1 MRHMGIMTHYRA
13 YPQNYHK
20 KQPENNVPAFILRHN
35 SMLRST
41 RTFTKTLHI
50 FKTRY
55 VLNIHYMVLTY
66 KNKNYI
72 ISIVIEKGLPATR
85 KSKGQSTAQF
95 MRCLYYITN
104 ADRRKGRKH
113 MNEIIITTGAEIQ
126 PAAGIQILLERFI
139 AYIDVQEVTVKSY
152 GVCLRCFME
161 WLQDNNIRQPQRADI
176 LDYVKYLASP
186 HPRRTRCDR
195 SNSEPGSIITYS
207 AGTQARYLRAVKM
220 FFKWTSQEGLFPNV
234 ADNVKGA
241 KVRADNTKR
250 DPLMKD
256 DAKTVLDSIDT
267 STDAGKRDY
276 AMILLSITAGLRIIE
291 MQRANIGNMETL
303 AGEHVLFIQ
312 GKGHDEADAYKKLT
326 PEVYSAIMDYLNT
339 RTKKDDAAPLFA
351 STGNRSRGQR
361 LTEPSISRII
371 KTRLVNAGYDTHRI
385 SAHSLRH
392 TSVTFLLE
400 AGATI
405 QEAQHHA
412 RHASPETTGIYAH
425 NIDQRKDHSE
435 QRIYNFLFGIET
447 DAATQA
453 ADCMRRMNA
462 AQQAQALQLLQ
473 AIAG

>member
-1 MRHMGIMTHYRA
+1 MQQT
-13 YPQNYHK
+13 
-20 KQPENNVPAFILRHN
+20 
-35 SMLRST
+35 
-41 RTFTKTLHI
+41 
-50 FKTRY
+50 
-55 VLNIHYMVLTY
+55 
-66 KNKNYI
+66 
-72 ISIVIEKGLPATR
+72 
-85 KSKGQSTAQF
+85 
-95 MRCLYYITN
+95 
-104 ADRRKGRKH
+104 
-113 MNEIIITTGAEIQ
+113 
-126 PAAGIQILLERFI
+126 AGIQSLLGRFI
-139 AYIDVQEVTVKSY
+139 GYINVKEVTRDSY
-152 GVCLRCFME
+152 FVCLRDFIA
-161 WLQDNNIRQPQRADI
+161 WLNENCIRQPQREDI
-176 LDYVKYLASP
+176 LRYVEYLNTP
-186 HPRRTRCDR
+186 HPRRQRSDR
-195 SNSEPGSIITYS
+195 PSNKPMPIIKMS

-220 FFKWTSQEGLFPNV
+220 FFKWTASENLYPNV
-234 ADNVKGA
+234 ADNIHGA

-250 DPLMKD
+250 DPLQRD
-256 DAKTVLDSIDT
+256 DAKKLLDSIET
-267 STDAGKRDY
+267 TTEAGKRDY

-326 PEVYSAIMDYLNT
+326 PEVYSAIMAYLDT
-339 RTKKDDAAPLFA
+339 RGKKDADAPLFA

-371 KTRLVNAGYDTHRI
+371 KGRLIAAGYDTHRI

-425 NIDQRKDHSE
+425 NIDQRKEHSE
-435 QRIYNFLFGIET
+435 QRIYNFLFDIET

-453 ADCMRRMNA
+453 ADCMRRMTA
-462 AQQAQALQLLQ
+462 TQQQQALQLLQ

>member
-1 MRHMGIMTHYRA
+1 
-13 YPQNYHK
+13 
-20 KQPENNVPAFILRHN
+20 
-35 SMLRST
+35 
-41 RTFTKTLHI
+41 
-50 FKTRY
+50 
-55 VLNIHYMVLTY
+55 
-66 KNKNYI
+66 
-72 ISIVIEKGLPATR
+72 
-85 KSKGQSTAQF
+85 
-95 MRCLYYITN
+95 
-104 ADRRKGRKH
+104 
-113 MNEIIITTGAEIQ
+113 MNEIITTTGAAIV
-126 PAAGIQILLERFI
+126 PAAGIQTLLERFI
-139 AYIDVQEVTVKSY
+139 DYINVKEVTVKSY

-161 WLQDNNIRQPQRADI
+161 WLHDNNIQQPQRADI
-176 LDYVKYLASP
+176 LDYVKYLAAP
-186 HPRRTRCDR
+186 HPRRTRYDR
-195 SNSEPGSIITYS
+195 PGTGSGSVITFS

-220 FFKWTSQEGLFPNV
+220 FFKWTAQENLYPNV
-234 ADNVKGA
+234 SDNVKGA

-250 DPLMKD
+250 DPLQKD

-267 STDAGKRDY
+267 ADDAGKRDY

-312 GKGHDEADAYKKLT
+312 GKGHDEADTYKKLT
-326 PEVYSAIMDYLNT
+326 PEVYSAIMAYLDT
-339 RTKKDDAAPLFA
+339 RGRKDADAPLFA

-361 LTEPSISRII
+361 LTEPSISRIV
-371 KTRLVNAGYDTHRI
+371 KTRLIAAGYDTHRI

-425 NIDQRKDHSE
+425 NIDQRKEHSE
-435 QRIYNFLFGIET
+435 QRIYNFLFDIET

-453 ADCMRRMNA
+453 ADCMRRMTA
-462 AQQAQALQLLQ
+462 TQQQQALQLLQ